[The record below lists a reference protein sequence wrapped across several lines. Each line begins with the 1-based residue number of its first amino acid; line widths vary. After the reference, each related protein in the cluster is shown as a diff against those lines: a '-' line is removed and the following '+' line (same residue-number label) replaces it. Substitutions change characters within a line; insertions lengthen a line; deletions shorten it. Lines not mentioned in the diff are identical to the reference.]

1 MPEEIELKLALP
13 PAALA
18 ALRRHPV
25 VAGAEKLGNAVT
37 LDNTYYDTPKLQ
49 LKARKVAVRTRRQ
62 GRRWLQTVKCAGQSS
77 AGLSQ
82 RPEWEQ
88 AYTGAFDF
96 SAIDARATAKLL
108 RRHADALIPLF
119 TTRFRRETRRLC
131 PRDGV
136 SILLMIDSGTVQ
148 FTAPDGSLRQ
158 TPICELELELEQ
170 GAASDLFTLA
180 CELAQTLPLMPAD
193 VSKAERGYRLY
204 LDLPLRPTHA
214 EVSTL
219 SADQGVV
226 EAFRDRAYA
235 CVRHWQANVADALA
249 LAAAQAQPQ
258 PQPQSPEALA
268 PELTRAQFIHQLR
281 IALRH
286 LRALLRLFAPALPA
300 GFAGQWNARLRD
312 NARRFEDARELDVL
326 HDELLTPVDSAI
338 LADASAMT
346 ALLQTT
352 HSARD
357 AAHRVAAQA
366 LDMAEQGRLLLEF
379 SAALLHLP
387 AHGLVPALD
396 LRSFARLRLERLRK
410 RARGQFDAAQALEP
424 TRLHVLRLGC
434 KQLRYGLEV
443 FAPLF
448 GAQAVARYRARV
460 VKAQASLGF
469 LQDVDVAHAR
479 MQTWA
484 TSDASLQPAITFVLG
499 WHGPRYT
506 HLCQRVLRH
515 CQPVLWGKTPW

>member
-1 MPEEIELKLALP
+1 MPEEIELKLTLP
-13 PAALA
+13 PSTLA

-37 LDNTYYDTPKLQ
+37 LDNTYYDTPNLQ

-62 GRRWLQTVKCAGQSS
+62 GRRWLQTVKCAGLSS
-77 AGLSQ
+77 TGLSQ

-88 AYTGAFDF
+88 AYVGAFDF
-96 SAIDARATAKLL
+96 SAIDAKATARLL

-158 TPICELELELEQ
+158 APICELELELEQ
-170 GAASDLFTLA
+170 GEASDLLTLA

-235 CVRHWQANVADALA
+235 CIRQWQANVADALA
-249 LAAAQAQPQ
+249 LAAAQPQ
-258 PQPQSPEALA
+258 PQPPEALA

-326 HDELLTPVDSAI
+326 HDELLTPVDSGI

-410 RARGQFDAAQALEP
+410 RTRGQFDAAQTLEP
-424 TRLHVLRLGC
+424 TRLHTLRLGC

-448 GAQAVARYRARV
+448 DAKAVTRYRTRI
-460 VKAQASLGF
+460 VKAQSGLGF
-469 LQDVDVAHAR
+469 LQDIDVAHAR
-479 MQTWA
+479 MLRWA
-484 TSDASLQPAITFVLG
+484 TRDAALQPAIAFVLG

-506 HLCQRVLRH
+506 RLRQRVLRH
-515 CQPVLWGKTPW
+515 CQPILWGKTPW